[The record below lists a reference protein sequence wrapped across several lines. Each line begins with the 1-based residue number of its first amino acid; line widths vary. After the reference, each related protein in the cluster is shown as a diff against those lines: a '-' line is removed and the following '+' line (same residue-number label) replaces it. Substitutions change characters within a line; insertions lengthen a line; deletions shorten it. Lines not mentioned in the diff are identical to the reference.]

1 MYSVEV
7 NELQQ
12 TKISRTFP
20 LGKALFAIAGAYYS
34 KGEDITLN
42 VILAI
47 TLELDVQCR
56 PLSLV
61 AWWLPQSDFPP
72 STRAP
77 ILFYCKGHS
86 LQAGGPSVK
95 QENIG
100 KPPWEDRCFLEQ

>member
-20 LGKALFAIAGAYYS
+20 LGKALVAIAGAYYS
-34 KGEDITLN
+34 KGEDITLD

-47 TLELDVQCR
+47 TLELNVQCR

-72 STRAP
+72 STRA
-77 ILFYCKGHS
+77 CKLVDRLS
-86 LQAGGPSVK
+86 NRRTL
-95 QENIG
+95 ENRLG
-100 KPPWEDRCFLEQ
+100 KTGAF